1 VVKWYLAN
9 RMKIIENYSM
19 GHIKDMTPEQRR
31 DFLAFSYLRNK
42 EARVGN
48 SFAYF
53 NQKKFGT
60 KKKVG

>member
-1 VVKWYLAN
+1 
-9 RMKIIENYSM
+9 
-19 GHIKDMTPEQRR
+19 MTPEQRR

>member
-1 VVKWYLAN
+1 
-9 RMKIIENYSM
+9 
-19 GHIKDMTPEQRR
+19 MTPEQRR

-60 KKKVG
+60 NRSWLMYNDFSRGHNDATEVTIRS

>member
-1 VVKWYLAN
+1 
-9 RMKIIENYSM
+9 
-19 GHIKDMTPEQRR
+19 MTPEQRR

-53 NQKKFGT
+53 NQKFGT
-60 KKKVG
+60 NRKKKVG